1 MKSLGVYSEVW
12 TVAGEDIKVLTWEN
26 LEVYGNERWRGN
38 LVGSCESEGDGW
50 EGGLGCDGMIH
61 GCLTPVLARG
71 RKEARLVFSSLILLL
86 QGLTGPHQRDQQK
99 TPISVLVAVA
109 SLMG

>member
-12 TVAGEDIKVLTWEN
+12 TVAVEDIKVLTWEN

-61 GCLTPVLARG
+61 GCLTPVPG
-71 RKEARLVFSSLILLL
+71 TWKEGGQAGI
-86 QGLTGPHQRDQQK
+86 QQPHRPPSG
-99 TPISVLVAVA
+99 T
-109 SLMG
+109 